1 MLIDR
6 RTLLK
11 SWHALAGAVAG
22 LSAIPAGLF
31 FALGGRKSGSTAAST
46 EEWIDLGDAAEI
58 TEGPWKAR
66 RFRREIED
74 RWKKTVVEESVYLR
88 RRGNAIEA
96 VSAICTHTGC
106 LVQKASMGFGCP
118 CHKSDFDEEG
128 KPTSG
133 PAPRPLD
140 RLEAKVEGERLKL
153 RFVKFRPGLDRSEP
167 MAS

>member
-11 SWHALAGAVAG
+11 SWQALAATVAG

-31 FALGGRKSGSTAAST
+31 FAFGAKGKATGSSSD
-46 EEWIDLGDAAEI
+46 EWIDLGIVQDIA
-58 TEGPWKAR
+58 EGPWKALRLR
-66 RFRREIED
+66 RDIQD

-88 RRGNAIEA
+88 RQGDRFEA
-96 VSAICTHTGC
+96 VSGICTHTGC
-106 LVQKASMGFGCP
+106 LVQRAPSGFACP

-140 RLEAKVEGERLKL
+140 RMETKVEGGRLML
-153 RFVKFRPGLDRSEP
+153 RFVKFRPGLSSSEP